1 MVVPSGALELAQL
14 EVERLKIDVAT
25 AYRGENFSEYFIWSR
40 ILRLSD
46 EEIKE
51 IQMQR
56 AREQSTGVSFENSDV
71 IGGPDPELSV
81 DNWID
86 TESQKVSKKQ
96 ELIAN
101 KIMESMVKNN
111 AEFGSRVK
119 LLRSLVTELKW
130 AVHTNKNRRKNK

>member
-1 MVVPSGALELAQL
+1 MRTAGGYRPGSVT
-14 EVERLKIDVAT
+14 T
-25 AYRGENFSEYFIWSR
+25 AYRGENFSEYFIWSK

-71 IGGPDPELSV
+71 IGTEDPELSV

-86 TESQKVSKKQ
+86 TESQKVTKKQ

-101 KIMESMVKNN
+101 KIMESMEKNN
-111 AEFGSRVK
+111 AQFGQRVK
-119 LLRSLVTELKW
+119 MLKGLVTELKW
-130 AVHTNKNRRKNK
+130 AVHSNKNKRSRK